1 MGTYSSEKSPRDKH
15 KIRVPWLKHNGAPP
29 FFAAFTKA
37 FHSSIV
43 PEKPAGGPCGA
54 PDVAPGGG
62 GGGRATAAAAAAAA
76 AAALAAS
83 LAATGFA
90 AAIDPPL
97 PGILKT
103 ETECLYF
110 F

>member
-1 MGTYSSEKSPRDKH
+1 M
-15 KIRVPWLKHNGAPP
+15 KHNGAPP
-29 FFAAFTKA
+29 FFAAFIKA

-62 GGGRATAAAAAAAA
+62 GGGPGRAAAAAAS
-76 AAALAAS
+76 LAAS
-83 LAATGFA
+83 LA

-110 F
+110 FKYKEANR